1 MTAPIRVGAAALAAA
16 CILTW
21 APAASA
27 QPRGKALGH
36 QKKSTPSGGG
46 ASQLQTPGGSGALAG
61 TGVRNFGSWLDD
73 ASVLAPGRGS
83 VAISFALFR
92 SPVFR
97 EFDLP
102 VLDGGVGVTRRVQF
116 GFSAPYYH
124 ASEPGG
130 PAARG
135 LGDVYLSTKVQLV
148 DPGRANGAWGL
159 SVTPVLEVLS
169 GDPGPDASRYHW
181 GLPVSAEVQRG
192 AVRGFGSVGYF
203 SRGSIFASG
212 AVQASLTDRLAV
224 TGSLTRSRSTRD
236 DELSA
241 ALGLAETR
249 TDVSGSVGYALGSAA
264 SIFAGVGRTLSRQDA
279 NAAALVLSGGAVFGF
294 DAWRPS
300 PRPRR

>member
-1 MTAPIRVGAAALAAA
+1 MTSPIRAGAAALAAA
-16 CILTW
+16 CILSW
-21 APAASA
+21 APPASA

-46 ASQLQTPGGSGALAG
+46 ASQLQTSDGSGGLTG

-83 VAISFALFR
+83 VSVSFALFR

-102 VLDGGVGVTRRVQF
+102 VTDGGIGMTRRVQF

-124 ASEPGG
+124 AGEPGG

-135 LGDVYLSTKVQLV
+135 LGDVYLSTKLQLV
-148 DPGRANGAWGL
+148 EPAAANGAWGL
-159 SVTPVLEVLS
+159 AVTPVLEVLS
-169 GDPGPDASRYHW
+169 GDPGPGVGRYHW
-181 GLPVSAEVQRG
+181 GLPVSAELQRG
-192 AVRGFGSVGYF
+192 PVRGFGSAGYF

-212 AVQASLTDRLAV
+212 AVQASLSDRLAV
-224 TGSLTRSRSTRD
+224 TGSVTRSRSTRD

-249 TDVSGSVGYALGSAA
+249 TDVSGSVGYALGPAA

-279 NAAALVLSGGAVFGF
+279 NAASLVLSGGVVFGF

-300 PRPRR
+300 PPPRR